1 MSSLL
6 LLFLCFHMDGV
17 RRKAV
22 LVALL
27 PLLMPKLQAEEATC
41 SQTTAWIII
50 LNYGLTINVAELNS
64 WIFEKKSESQCDKNG
79 SQCLTQFTNGY
90 QETGFNESY
99 FRLNA
104 SVTHLPGRDDYVIHG
119 FANYSIVSCHNSS
132 VSALLENLCSEDCD
146 ILDLTNL
153 LSIKDYCEHLF
164 SQNFTI
170 KKIYIKMERKIIHNL
185 MENCENR
192 NKTEYNLNQ
201 LSINIFH
208 ISDEALNV
216 VEGQTAIQMEA
227 PQLPAK
233 NESFIPEI
241 WIPLDALHK
250 IPTERRVVAL
260 VSYVDHSQFQFNQE
274 DISSM
279 VLRIELLEQ
288 HYMQNL
294 NQSITMT
301 FRIEET
307 DSRLSN
313 NSKLQCRYFDEQGLE
328 NLSEF
333 WKTDGCE
340 ATVTETSVTCEC
352 NHATPFA
359 VLLIR
364 DPIAEIH
371 WMILSYI
378 SYIGCG
384 LSAFFCALSFLIY
397 IFGRKNKMD
406 YSMSIH
412 VSLSGALFLL
422 NSTFLLTEWGAT
434 VELGWVCEFVA
445 AFMHYSLLC
454 SFTWMAIEA
463 LHLYLLLIKV
473 FNTYYKHYLL
483 KLSVVG
489 WGVPGLIVAV
499 SLGVKDFKQLYGAKE
514 LTMLDSNQTSAIC
527 WIIDDSFFYSLN
539 LVYFVLIFIFNSG
552 ILMAVG
558 SSICRMN
565 TLVKSSAGR
574 RQGDQHR
581 FNASCR
587 SGLTLLGLTC
597 LLGTTWGLA
606 FLGSGHVN
614 YPVLYLFC
622 VLNSLQGF
630 FIFMWI
636 CFTAKRQRKRQTE
649 EKLTSTPMR
658 TSGVKSE

>member
-1 MSSLL
+1 
-6 LLFLCFHMDGV
+6 
-17 RRKAV
+17 
-22 LVALL
+22 
-27 PLLMPKLQAEEATC
+27 
-41 SQTTAWIII
+41 
-50 LNYGLTINVAELNS
+50 
-64 WIFEKKSESQCDKNG
+64 
-79 SQCLTQFTNGY
+79 
-90 QETGFNESY
+90 
-99 FRLNA
+99 
-104 SVTHLPGRDDYVIHG
+104 
-119 FANYSIVSCHNSS
+119 
-132 VSALLENLCSEDCD
+132 
-146 ILDLTNL
+146 
-153 LSIKDYCEHLF
+153 
-164 SQNFTI
+164 
-170 KKIYIKMERKIIHNL
+170 MEREIIHDL
-185 MENCENR
+185 MKNCQNR
-192 NKTEYNLNQ
+192 NLTEYNLKK
-201 LSINIFH
+201 LSINIFNF
-208 ISDEALNV
+208 SDEALTMS
-216 VEGQTAIQMEA
+216 GGLTAMKMEA
-227 PQLPAK
+227 PQLPTK
-233 NESFIPEI
+233 NSSFIPEI
-241 WIPLDALHK
+241 WMPLDALHK
-250 IPTERRVVAL
+250 IPAERRVVAL
-260 VSYVDHSQFQFNQE
+260 VSYMNHSQFQFNEEQ
-274 DISSM
+274 ISSM

-288 HYMQNL
+288 RYMQDL
-294 NQSITMT
+294 TQSITMI
-301 FRIEET
+301 FQIEEM

-313 NSKLQCRYFDEQGLE
+313 NSKLQCRYFNEQGLE
-328 NLSEF
+328 KHSEY

-340 ATVTETSVTCEC
+340 ATVNKTTVTCKC

-397 IFGRKNKMD
+397 IFGKKNKMD
-406 YSMSIH
+406 FSMSIH

-434 VELGWVCEFVA
+434 VELSWVCEFVA

-463 LHLYLLLIKV
+463 FHLYLLLVKV
-473 FNTYYKHYLL
+473 FNTYYKYYLL
-483 KLSVVG
+483 KLSAVG

-539 LVYFVLIFIFNSG
+539 LVYFILIFIFNSG

-565 TLVKSSAGR
+565 MLVKSPGKCQA
-574 RQGDQHR
+574 DQQR

-606 FLGSGHVN
+606 FLGSGYVN

-622 VLNSLQGF
+622 ILNSLQGF

-636 CFTAKRQRKRQTE
+636 CFTAKRQRKRQME

-658 TSGVKSE
+658 TSALKSE